1 MSPVVEVPES
11 GAGPEATRAKIVL
24 AARDAFQADGFDRA
38 STRAIAAAAGVN
50 SSLIFRYFGS
60 KSGLYEVAVMA
71 PLQGFVDDYVRQ
83 WRDYQRGPHT
93 AVRVATEYL
102 GGLYDL
108 FRGHR
113 ELVLALVGGSHQA
126 GLDAE
131 QAKIAGWVAQLL
143 DGVQVVVDTEAER
156 RGWSDFEGG
165 RMTLRMALGLAF
177 SMAVLEDW
185 MFPEDARRPSRDQ
198 VVASMVSFVLRSMSN
213 PGGVNGIPD
222 PYERSQRPEGWA
234 GDAGVPPAE

>member
-1 MSPVVEVPES
+1 MSRAVELPET
-11 GAGPEATRAKIVL
+11 GAGSEATRAKIVL
-24 AARDAFQADGFDRA
+24 AARDAFRTDGFDKA

-60 KSGLYEVAVMA
+60 KSGLYEVAVIA
-71 PLQGFVDDYVRQ
+71 PLQGFIDDYVQR
-83 WRDYQRGPHT
+83 WSEYERGPHT

-113 ELVLALVGGSHQA
+113 ELVLALVGGSHQV

-131 QAKIAGWVAQLL
+131 QAQIAGWVAQLL
-143 DGVQVVVDTEAER
+143 DGVQIVVDTEAER
-156 RGWSDFEGG
+156 RRWSGFDGG
-165 RMTLRMALGLAF
+165 RMSLRMALGLAF
-177 SMAVLEDW
+177 SMAVLQDW
-185 MFPEDARRPSRDQ
+185 MFPDDEQRPTRDQ
-198 VVASMVSFVLRSMSN
+198 VVASMVSYVLRAMSN

-222 PYERSQRPEGWA
+222 RSDLLP
-234 GDAGVPPAE
+234 GDTAP